1 MTFHIE
7 TAQPAVASPPEP
19 LRGPKGVP
27 AVEVHHEVLDIRG
40 IRVETYGTQSSRPPL
55 LTVHGGC
62 QGSWA
67 WHKVGPRLASEGWFV
82 LCLNWFGHYGS
93 TELPPSRALSR
104 SILDVTMEIGEVA
117 DYYGRKPVLVG
128 HSMGGLA
135 SLAFA
140 TVHPVAAL
148 VLLAPV
154 VPAAFAA
161 QPIDLSVDPT
171 TMWFPPSQ
179 LVDHAWWGEV
189 SADEAQFYRSLLC
202 PESPRAVLEAT
213 RWLCHVDTSS
223 LGHIPTLMIGAE
235 ADLLVPPD
243 AVRALANSIA
253 ADFVVLPA
261 TGHGIPLNPV
271 WADATATILKW
282 LPQHT

>member
-1 MTFHIE
+1 M
-7 TAQPAVASPPEP
+7 
-19 LRGPKGVP
+19 
-27 AVEVHHEVLDIRG
+27 
-40 IRVETYGTQSSRPPL
+40 
-55 LTVHGGC
+55 VHGGC

-67 WHKVGPRLASEGWFV
+67 WHKVGPRLASEGWLV

-93 TELPPSRALSR
+93 TALPPAQALSR

-117 DYYGRKPVLVG
+117 NHYGRKPVLVG

-154 VPAAFAA
+154 VPAAFAT
-161 QPIDLSVDPT
+161 QPIDLPVDPT
-171 TMWFPPSQ
+171 TMWFPASQ

-189 SADEAQFYRSLLC
+189 SADEAQLYRSLLC

-223 LGHIPTLMIGAE
+223 LVNIPTLTIGAE
-235 ADLLVPPD
+235 NDLLVPSE
-243 AVRALANSIA
+243 AVRALANSVA
-253 ADFVVLPA
+253 ADFVELPA
-261 TGHGIPLNPV
+261 TGHGVPLNPV
-271 WADATATILKW
+271 WADATATILNW